1 MASTRTPP
9 GPALNR
15 HMNLHLRSSVLLG
28 ATLLV
33 AGLAA
38 APAAPLVTNVAL
50 AAGDGTVA
58 PSIVPSLTP
67 PAPVVSRIS
76 GADRFATAVATSVSS
91 FPGTASAVVLAS
103 GDSFPDALVGVTLTA
118 SLNAP
123 LLLTSG
129 ATLPSATKAEIMRV
143 LPSGGTVYLLGGT
156 ASVPNSIAAQLAS
169 MGYHTTR
176 YAGTDRFGT
185 ALAVAAAQGNPTT
198 VMLVDGSTFSDALA
212 AGPAAAH
219 VHAAVLL
226 TNGSSLPAADAA
238 YLAAHR
244 GTVYGIGAAGHAA
257 DPAAIPVFGVGS
269 SSSTSAAVAAKF
281 FPAPTT
287 VGIASSASFPDAL
300 AGGAQIAHLG
310 GPLLLNA
317 PGAIDNQVA
326 GYLTTHSQ
334 TVTLARIYGGTSGV
348 SAAAFNAASAALGLA
363 NPLANTADLGSAA
376 TRCSYVVGYRVNVA
390 GVVNGYG
397 TPDLFEQQTVLAVV
411 HAAVADLS
419 SRTGQ
424 TYRYDGTT
432 SFVPTLTNYSHG
444 PDDLVITVVSPSS
457 TNFYASAPAGEQFG
471 GYTRWQLDGSGT
483 SVVAI
488 SPAMLSLPSGLND
501 AGGASLYA
509 IVQHE
514 LGHSVGLEH
523 SPNPTDVMYF
533 QANPKTPNVYSA
545 ADTALLGKTVCRS

>member
-1 MASTRTPP
+1 MAFTHTPR
-9 GPALNR
+9 ANTLK
-15 HMNLHLRSSVLLG
+15 LHLRTSALLG
-28 ATLLV
+28 ATMLV
-33 AGLAA
+33 AALAAPAFTA
-38 APAAPLVTNVAL
+38 APAASVRS
-50 AAGDGTVA
+50 AGDETVA
-58 PSIVPSLTP
+58 PALTP
-67 PAPVVSRIS
+67 PVPVLDRIAGS
-76 GADRFATAVATSVSS
+76 DRFATAVAVSVST
-91 FPGTASAVVLAS
+91 FPTTASAVVLAS

-129 ATLPSATKAEIMRV
+129 ATLPSVTKNEILRV
-143 LPSGGTVYLLGGT
+143 LPAGGTVYLLGGT
-156 ASVPNSIAAQLAS
+156 AGVPNSVAAQLTS
-169 MGYHTTR
+169 MGYRTTR
-176 YAGTDRFGT
+176 YAGADRFGT
-185 ALAVAAAQGNPTT
+185 ALAVAAALGNPTT
-198 VMLVDGSTFSDALA
+198 VMLVDGSTFADALA

-219 VHAAVLL
+219 LHAAVLL

-238 YLAAHR
+238 YLAAHH

-269 SSSTSAAVAAKF
+269 ASSTSVAVAAKF
-281 FPAPTT
+281 FPTPTA
-287 VGIASSASFPDAL
+287 VGVATSVSFPDAL
-300 AGGAQIAHLG
+300 AGGAQAAHLG

-317 PGAIDNQVA
+317 PGAIDVQVG
-326 GYLTTHSQ
+326 GYLTAHSP
-334 TVTLARIYGGTSGV
+334 TLTLVRIYGGTSGV
-348 SAAAFNAASAALGLA
+348 SAAVSNAASSALGLA
-363 NPLANTADLGSAA
+363 NPLANNADLGKTAA
-376 TRCSYVVGYRVNVA
+376 RCAYVVGYRVNVS

-397 TPDLFEQQTVLAVV
+397 SPDLFEQQTVLAVV

-424 TYRYDGTT
+424 KYRYDGTT
-432 SFVPTLTNYSHG
+432 SFVPTLTNYSNG
-444 PDDLVITVVSPSS
+444 PDDLVVTVASPTT

-488 SPAMLSLPSGLND
+488 SPAMLALPSGLND

-523 SPNPTDVMYF
+523 SPSPADVMYF
-533 QANPKTPNVYSA
+533 QANPNTPAVYSP
-545 ADTALLGKTVCRS
+545 ADTALLAKSLCRS

>member
-1 MASTRTPP
+1 MASTLTPRVH
-9 GPALNR
+9 LSSHR
-15 HMNLHLRSSVLLG
+15 LRSSIGLG
-28 ATLLV
+28 ATLVATLLV
-33 AGLAA
+33 AGLADV
-38 APAAPLVTNVAL
+38 PTAPLAL

-58 PSIVPSLTP
+58 PALVPALAP
-67 PAPVVSRIS
+67 PATVVDRIAGS
-76 GADRFATAVATSVSS
+76 DRFATAVAVSVST
-91 FPGTASAVVLAS
+91 FPATASASAVVLAS
-103 GDSFPDALVGVTLTA
+103 GDSYPDALVGVTLTA

-129 ATLPSATKAEIMRV
+129 ATLPSVTKNEIVRV
-143 LPSGGTVYLLGGT
+143 LPAGGTVYLLGGT
-156 ASVPNSIAAQLAS
+156 ASVPNSIASQLSAL
-169 MGYHTTR
+169 GYHATR

-185 ALAVAAAQGNPTT
+185 ALAVAAALGNPTT
-198 VMLVDGSTFSDALA
+198 VMLVDGSTFADALA

-226 TNGSSLPAADAA
+226 TNGSSLPAVDAA
-238 YLAAHR
+238 YLAAHH
-244 GTVYGIGAAGHAA
+244 GTVYGIGTAGHTA

-281 FPAPTT
+281 FPAPTA
-287 VGIASSASFPDAL
+287 VGVATSASFPDAL
-300 AGGAQIAHLG
+300 AGGAQVAHLG

-326 GYLTTHSQ
+326 SYLTAHAPTI
-334 TVTLARIYGGTSGV
+334 TVARIYGGTSGI
-348 SAAAFNAASAALGLA
+348 SAAASDAARSDLGLS
-363 NPLANTADLGSAA
+363 NPLANASDLGNTAA
-376 TRCSYVVGYRVNVA
+376 RCAYVVGYRVNVS

-397 TPDLFEQQTVLAVV
+397 APDLFEQQTVLAVV

-444 PDDLVITVVSPSS
+444 PDDLVITVVSPTS
-457 TNFYASAPAGEQFG
+457 TNFFASAPAGEQFG
-471 GYTRWQLDGSGT
+471 AYTRWQLDGSGT

-488 SPAMLSLPSGLND
+488 SPAMLALPSGLND

-509 IVQHE
+509 IAQHE
-514 LGHSVGLEH
+514 LGHSVGLQH
-523 SPNPTDVMYF
+523 SPNPLDVMYF
-533 QANPKTPNVYSA
+533 QANPKTPSVYSP
-545 ADTALLGKTVCRS
+545 ADTALLAKSLCRS

>member
-1 MASTRTPP
+1 MASTPE
-9 GPALNR
+9 
-15 HMNLHLRSSVLLG
+15 RSRSRRVGVPSLLA

-33 AGLAA
+33 ALFAA
-38 APAAPLVTNVAL
+38 TPALTAPSAL

-58 PSIVPSLTP
+58 PALVPSLAP
-67 PAPVVSRIS
+67 PAPVVDRIA
-76 GADRFATAVATSVSS
+76 GADRFATAVATSVST
-91 FPGTASAVVLAS
+91 FPATASAVVLAN

-118 SLNAP
+118 AMNAP

-129 ATLPSATKAEIMRV
+129 ATLPPATKAEIVRV
-143 LPSGGTVYLLGGT
+143 LPAGGTVYLLGGT
-156 ASVPNSIAAQLAS
+156 ASVPNSIASELSA

-176 YAGTDRFGT
+176 YAGADRFGT
-185 ALAVAAAQGNPTT
+185 ALAVAAALGNPTT
-198 VMLVDGSTFSDALA
+198 VMLVDGSTFADALA

-226 TNGSSLPAADAA
+226 TNGASLPAADAA
-238 YLAAHR
+238 YLAAHH

-257 DPAAIPVFGVGS
+257 DPSAVPVFGVGS

-287 VGIASSASFPDAL
+287 VGVATAVSFPDAL
-300 AGGAQIAHLG
+300 AGGAQVAHLG

-326 GYLTTHSQ
+326 GYLTAHS
-334 TVTLARIYGGTSGV
+334 TTITLARVYGGTNGV
-348 SAAAFNAASAALGLA
+348 SAAASNAASSALGLA
-363 NPLANTADLGSAA
+363 NPLANKADLGNTAA
-376 TRCSYVVGYRVNVA
+376 RCTYVVGYRVNVS

-397 TPDLFEQQTVLAVV
+397 SPDLFEQQTVLAVV

-432 SFVPTLTNYSHG
+432 SFVPTLANYSQG
-444 PDDLVITVVSPSS
+444 PDDLVVSVVSPTS
-457 TNFYASAPAGEQFG
+457 TNFFASAPAGEQFG
-471 GYTRWQLDGSGT
+471 AYTRWQLDGSGT

-488 SPAMLSLPSGLND
+488 SPAMLALPSGLND
-501 AGGASLYA
+501 AAGASLYA

-514 LGHSVGLEH
+514 LGHSVGLQH
-523 SPNPTDVMYF
+523 SPNPADIMYF
-533 QANPKTPNVYSA
+533 QANPKTPAVYSP
-545 ADTALLGKTVCRS
+545 ADTALLAKSGCRS

>member
-1 MASTRTPP
+1 LRTS
-9 GPALNR
+9 AL
-15 HMNLHLRSSVLLG
+15 VG
-28 ATLLV
+28 ATLLAAV
-33 AGLAA
+33 LATPA
-38 APAAPLVTNVAL
+38 LTAPAAL

-58 PSIVPSLTP
+58 PALAPALAP
-67 PAPVVSRIS
+67 PAPVVGRIA
-76 GADRFATAVATSVSS
+76 GADRFATAVAASVST
-91 FPGTASAVVLAS
+91 FPATASAVVLAS

-118 SLNAP
+118 AMNAP

-129 ATLPSATKAEIMRV
+129 AALPSATKTEILRV
-143 LPSGGTVYLLGGT
+143 LPAGGTVYLLGGT
-156 ASVPNSIAAQLAS
+156 ASVPNSVAAQLSA

-176 YAGTDRFGT
+176 YAGADRFGT
-185 ALAVAAAQGNPTT
+185 ALAVAAALGNPTT
-198 VMLVDGSTFSDALA
+198 VMLVDGSTFADALA
-212 AGPAAAH
+212 AGPAA
-219 VHAAVLL
+219 VQMHAAVLL
-226 TNGSSLPAADAA
+226 TNGSSLPAADAT
-238 YLAAHR
+238 YLAGHH
-244 GTVYGIGAAGHAA
+244 GTVYGIGTAGHAA

-287 VGIASSASFPDAL
+287 VGVATSVSFPDAL

-326 GYLTTHSQ
+326 GYLTVHAPTI
-334 TVTLARIYGGTSGV
+334 TVARIYGGTNGV
-348 SAAAFNAASAALGLA
+348 SAAASNAAAAALGLA
-363 NPLANTADLGSAA
+363 NPLANTADLGNSAA
-376 TRCSYVVGYRVNVA
+376 RCTYVVGYRVNVS

-397 TPDLFEQQTVLAVV
+397 SPDLFEQQTVLAVV

-432 SFVPTLTNYSHG
+432 SFVPTMANYSHG
-444 PDDLVITVVSPSS
+444 PDDLVITVVSPTS

-488 SPAMLSLPSGLND
+488 SPAMLALPSGLND

-514 LGHSVGLEH
+514 LGHSVGLQH
-523 SPNPTDVMYF
+523 SPNAADVMYF
-533 QANPKTPNVYSA
+533 QANPKTPAVYST
-545 ADTALLGKTVCRS
+545 ADTALLATSVCRL

>member
-1 MASTRTPP
+1 MAYPP
-9 GPALNR
+9 ERSRSRRAGVPAL
-15 HMNLHLRSSVLLG
+15 LSVALL
-28 ATLLV
+28 AAV
-33 AGLAA
+33 SVA
-38 APAAPLVTNVAL
+38 APAITAAL
-50 AAGDGTVA
+50 TAGPAAAAGDGLV
-58 PSIVPSLTP
+58 VPALAP
-67 PAPVVSRIS
+67 PAPVVDRIA
-76 GADRFATAVATSVSS
+76 GADRFATAVAASVST
-91 FPGTASAVVLAS
+91 FPSTASAVVLAS

-129 ATLPSATKAEIMRV
+129 ATLPAVTRAEVLRV
-143 LPSGGTVYLLGGT
+143 LPAGGTVYLLGGT
-156 ASVPNSIAAQLAS
+156 ASVPNSVATQLAA

-176 YAGTDRFGT
+176 YAGADRFGT
-185 ALAVAAAQGNPTT
+185 ALAVAAAQGSPST
-198 VMLVDGSTFSDALA
+198 VMLVDGSTFADALA

-226 TNGSSLPAADAA
+226 TNGTTLPAADAA

-244 GTVYGIGAAGHAA
+244 GTVYGIGVAGHTA
-257 DPAAIPVFGVGS
+257 DPSAIPVFGVGT

-287 VGIASSASFPDAL
+287 VGLATSVSFPDAL

-326 GYLTTHSQ
+326 GYLTAHSQ

-348 SAAAFNAASAALGLA
+348 SAAASSAASAALGLA
-363 NPLANTADLGSAA
+363 NPLANTADLGSTAA
-376 TRCSYVVGYRVNVA
+376 RCTYVVGYRVNVA

-397 TPDLFEQQTVLAVV
+397 TPDLFEQQTVLSVV

-432 SFVPTLTNYSHG
+432 SFVPTLANYSNG
-444 PDDLVITVVSPSS
+444 PDDLVITVVSPTS
-457 TNFYASAPAGEQFG
+457 TDFFASAPAGEQFG

-488 SPAMLSLPSGLND
+488 SPAMLALPSGLND

-514 LGHSVGLEH
+514 LGHSVGLQH
-523 SPNPTDVMYF
+523 SPSPTDVMYF
-533 QANPKTPNVYSA
+533 QANPKTPAFYSS
-545 ADTALLGKTVCRS
+545 ADTALLAKSLCRS

>member
-1 MASTRTPP
+1 MASTPTPR
-9 GPALNR
+9 ATRSNR
-15 HMNLHLRSSVLLG
+15 GLRSAALLG

-33 AGLAA
+33 AVLAT
-38 APAAPLVTNVAL
+38 PALTATPAL

-58 PSIVPSLTP
+58 PALVPALTP
-67 PAPVVSRIS
+67 AATVVDRIA
-76 GADRFATAVATSVSS
+76 GTDRFATAVATSVST
-91 FPGTASAVVLAS
+91 FPAAASASAVVLAS

-118 SLNAP
+118 AKNAP

-129 ATLPSATKAEIMRV
+129 ATLPSATKTEIVRV
-143 LPSGGTVYLLGGT
+143 LPAGGTVYLLGGT
-156 ASVPNSIAAQLAS
+156 ASVPNSIATQLSA

-185 ALAVAAAQGNPTT
+185 ALAVAAALGNPTT
-198 VMLVDGSTFSDALA
+198 VMLVDGSTFADALV
-212 AGPAAAH
+212 AGPAAAS

-226 TNGSSLPAADAA
+226 TNGSSLPATDAA
-238 YLAAHR
+238 YLVAHH
-244 GTVYGIGAAGHAA
+244 GTVYGIGTAGHAA

-269 SSSTSAAVAAKF
+269 ASSTSAAVAAKF
-281 FPAPTT
+281 FPAPTA
-287 VGIASSASFPDAL
+287 VGVATSTSFPDAL
-300 AGGAQIAHLG
+300 AGGAQVAHLG

-326 GYLTTHSQ
+326 SYLTARAPTI
-334 TVTLARIYGGTSGV
+334 TIARIYGGTSGV
-348 SAAAFNAASAALGLA
+348 SAAASDAVRSALGLA
-363 NPLANTADLGSAA
+363 NPLANTADLGNTA
-376 TRCSYVVGYRVNVA
+376 TRCAYVVGYRVNVS

-397 TPDLFEQQTVLAVV
+397 SPDLFEQQTVLAVV

-424 TYRYDGTT
+424 TYRYDGLT
-432 SFVPTLTNYSHG
+432 SFVPTLSNYSQG
-444 PDDLVITVVSPSS
+444 PDDLVITVVSPTS
-457 TNFYASAPAGEQFG
+457 TNFFASAPAGEQYG

-488 SPAMLSLPSGLND
+488 SPAMLALPNGLND

-514 LGHSVGLEH
+514 LGHSVGLQH
-523 SPNPTDVMYF
+523 SPNASDVMYF
-533 QANPKTPNVYSA
+533 QANPKTPAVYSP
-545 ADTALLGKTVCRS
+545 ADTALLAKTLCRS

>member
-1 MASTRTPP
+1 MASTPNPP
-9 GPALNR
+9 GPQL
-15 HMNLHLRSSVLLG
+15 NLHLRTSALVG

-33 AGLAA
+33 A
-38 APAAPLVTNVAL
+38 AL
-50 AAGDGTVA
+50 AGPAFTASPASSALSVGDETVA
-58 PSIVPSLTP
+58 PALAP
-67 PAPVVSRIS
+67 PVSVVDRIA
-76 GADRFATAVATSVSS
+76 GNDRFATAVAASVST
-91 FPGTASAVVLAS
+91 FPATASAVVLAS
-103 GDSFPDALVGVTLTA
+103 GDSYPDALVGVTLTA
-118 SLNAP
+118 ALNAP

-129 ATLPSATKAEIMRV
+129 ATLPSVTKTEIARV
-143 LPSGGTVYLLGGT
+143 LPAGGTVYLLGGT
-156 ASVPNSIAAQLAS
+156 ASVPNSIAAQLTT

-185 ALAVAAAQGNPTT
+185 ALAVAAALGNPTT
-198 VMLVDGSTFSDALA
+198 VMLVDGSTFADALA

-226 TNGSSLPAADAA
+226 TNGPSLPAADAA

-244 GTVYGIGAAGHAA
+244 GTVYGIGIAGHAA

-281 FPAPTT
+281 FPAPTA
-287 VGIASSASFPDAL
+287 VGVATSASFPDAL
-300 AGGAQIAHLG
+300 PGGAQVAHLG

-317 PGAIDNQVA
+317 PGPIDIQLA
-326 GYLTTHSQ
+326 SYLTAHAPTI
-334 TVTLARIYGGTSGV
+334 TLARIYGGTSGV
-348 SAAAFNAASAALGLA
+348 GAAVSDAARSALGLA
-363 NPLANTADLGSAA
+363 NPLANTADIGNTAA
-376 TRCSYVVGYRVNVA
+376 RCAYAVGYRVNIS

-397 TPDLFEQQTVLAVV
+397 SPDLFEQKSVLAVI

-432 SFVPTLTNYSHG
+432 SFVPTLANFSNG
-444 PDDLVITVVSPSS
+444 PDDLVITIVSPTS
-457 TNFYASAPAGEQFG
+457 TNFFASAPAGEQYG

-488 SPAMLSLPSGLND
+488 SPAMLALPSGLND

-514 LGHSVGLEH
+514 LGHSVGLQH
-523 SPNPTDVMYF
+523 SPSTSDVMYF
-533 QANPKTPNVYSA
+533 QANPKTPAVYSS
-545 ADTALLGKTVCRS
+545 ADTALLAKSLCRS

>member
-1 MASTRTPP
+1 MPWSAS
-9 GPALNR
+9 
-15 HMNLHLRSSVLLG
+15 RSR
-28 ATLLV
+28 AT
-33 AGLAA
+33 
-38 APAAPLVTNVAL
+38 
-50 AAGDGTVA
+50 
-58 PSIVPSLTP
+58 
-67 PAPVVSRIS
+67 
-76 GADRFATAVATSVSS
+76 
-91 FPGTASAVVLAS
+91 
-103 GDSFPDALVGVTLTA
+103 
-118 SLNAP
+118 LNAP

-129 ATLPSATKAEIMRV
+129 ATLPSVTKAEIVRV
-143 LPSGGTVYLLGGT
+143 LPAGGTVYLLGGT
-156 ASVPNSIAAQLAS
+156 ASVPNSIAAQLAT

-185 ALAVAAAQGNPTT
+185 ALAVAAALGNPTT
-198 VMLVDGSTFSDALA
+198 VMLVDGSTFADALA

-257 DPAAIPVFGVGS
+257 DPAAIPVFGVGTA
-269 SSSTSAAVAAKF
+269 SSTSAAVAAKF

-287 VGIASSASFPDAL
+287 VGIAASVSFPDAL

-326 GYLTTHSQ
+326 GYLTAHSQ
-334 TVTLARIYGGTSGV
+334 TVTLARDLRWHERRQRGGIERGAVQRLVLPIRWRTRPTSAV
-348 SAAAFNAASAALGLA
+348 PPA
-363 NPLANTADLGSAA
+363 
-376 TRCSYVVGYRVNVA
+376 RCTYVVGYRVNVS

-397 TPDLFEQQTVLAVV
+397 SPDLFEQQTVLAIV

-432 SFVPTLTNYSHG
+432 SFVPTLANYSHG
-444 PDDLVITVVSPSS
+444 PDDLVDHCRVSDAAPTSTPPPRPASS
-457 TNFYASAPAGEQFG
+457 SAATPAGSSMVQA
-471 GYTRWQLDGSGT
+471 RASWRSRRRC
-483 SVVAI
+483 S
-488 SPAMLSLPSGLND
+488 SLPTGLND

-514 LGHSVGLEH
+514 LGHSVGLVH
-523 SPNPTDVMYF
+523 SPNPADVMYF
-533 QANPKTPNVYSA
+533 QANPKTPSC
-545 ADTALLGKTVCRS
+545 LQRG